1 MSVGNSRSLA
11 FGGALLILAIGI
23 IHAVEAPD
31 YLDEQAYVGVLFI
44 LNAIGCFGVAVALA
58 TRPTSRAAWG
68 LGLLIAALSFVGFIL
83 SRTTG
88 LPSFKEDDWE
98 ALGVLAMVV
107 EAAFV
112 LVAAGVLL
120 GAGASTPGRPGGSP
134 MGAAQRPSGY

>member
-1 MSVGNSRSLA
+1 MTAGNSRSIA
-11 FGGALLILAIGI
+11 FGGALLILAVGI

-44 LNAIGCFGVAVALA
+44 LNAVGCFVVAAALA
-58 TRPTSRAAWG
+58 TRPDWRAAWA
-68 LGLLIAALSFVGFIL
+68 LGALIAAVSFIAFIL

-98 ALGVLAMVV
+98 ALGVLSMVI

-112 LVAAGVLL
+112 LVASGVLL
-120 GAGASTPGRPGGSP
+120 GAGSRTPGRPGGSP
-134 MGAAQRPSGY
+134 MGAAQRPQGY